1 VELAGSMALGLE
13 GETDAKKAGASRNA
27 ASAGHLLH
35 ALAKASFQLVREC
48 PRNAVRSLFCLA
60 CAAVALGGGLPPPA
74 FADVDLLHRTR
85 RGDGDAKL
93 VSNGG
98 AAARGAAQAAA
109 APGARPS
116 VASPRGYA

>member
-1 VELAGSMALGLE
+1 MELAGSMALGLE

-48 PRNAVRSLFCLA
+48 PRNAVRSLA